1 MRFNPWIMIFVGGL
15 FEAVW
20 ATTMNMSD
28 GFTDLFWTP
37 VTFGISLISVWFLYQ
52 GFRMGR
58 PVGSS
63 YAAWTGCG
71 TVLSTV
77 FGLVFYDQLLSGLQV
92 LFLAILIGGILLL
105 QYVDDPSRK
114 TKEEKENRSE

>member
-1 MRFNPWIMIFVGGL
+1 MRINPWAMIFLGGI

-20 ATTMNMSD
+20 ATTMNESD

-37 VTFGISLISVWFLYQ
+37 VTFGISLVSVWFLYQ
-52 GFRMGR
+52 GLRAGL
-58 PVGSS
+58 PTGSA

-77 FGLVFYDQLLSGLQV
+77 SGIVIYGQMLSALQA
-92 LFLAILIGGILLL
+92 LFLALLIGGILLL
-105 QYVDDPSRK
+105 QFVDDPNRK
-114 TKEEKENRSE
+114 KNGEKGAGGD

>member
-1 MRFNPWIMIFVGGL
+1 MRINPWIMIFVGGL

-52 GFRMGR
+52 GFRMGL

-77 FGLVFYDQLLSGLQV
+77 FGLVFYDQLLSGLQNGFGPFQV
-92 LFLAILIGGILLL
+92 INVKLAYCVMSGLSFL
-105 QYVDDPSRK
+105 
-114 TKEEKENRSE
+114 